1 MRTYHID
8 DRTPARRMTR
18 TTAPHPWGSA
28 AWATDS
34 RLAHWSEMER
44 DWIGSAPFAPP
55 VLDQSMASTPAVED
69 EPITV
74 LTLGCLVLAALVS
87 GTLVFSLMRVLIG

>member
-1 MRTYHID
+1 MRIHQID
-8 DRTPARRMTR
+8 DRTAAHRMTR

-44 DWIGSAPFAPP
+44 DWVGATPFSPSA
-55 VLDQSMASTPAVED
+55 PAVED
-69 EPITV
+69 EPITP

-87 GTLVFSLMRVLIG
+87 GTLVVSLMRVLVG